1 MPELYAN
8 IQKTMLFT
16 GFYANLVPAGILIS
30 LIGLFITY
38 WTNKYMLLRRHSR
51 PKALGKE
58 STEEM
63 SNFLGLFFM
72 SFTAGNL
79 IFDRIILDDIFNYNW
94 IAFII
99 AGVCYFS
106 PQRWIVSCFH
116 KTSGD
121 VVNLQKYD
129 DIKYTF
135 ISVSQ

>member
-1 MPELYAN
+1 
-8 IQKTMLFT
+8 
-16 GFYANLVPAGILIS
+16 
-30 LIGLFITY
+30 
-38 WTNKYMLLRRHSR
+38 MLLRRHSR

-79 IFDRIILDDIFNYNW
+79 IFDKIILDDIFNYNW

-116 KTSGD
+116 RTSGD
-121 VVNLQKYD
+121 VINLQKYD

-135 ISVSQ
+135 ISVLLKPLKLFEINNLFFRIMIERIQSPKKKQ